1 MTDKT
6 HLSNLSEI
14 SRYLCMNKY
23 LKENLIEIE
32 SDNSFI
38 SLESLMGT
46 EVVIVLG
53 KDSSGVRKTG
63 KTPMR
68 SIFSSTR
75 PYSQSA
81 LEAMR
86 KAKSTTDKEE
96 IVRSELKRFIANA
109 STSMD
114 HLRYSL
120 HLAAS
125 YQLGGVT
132 VPSNLIPALFT
143 EIKERI
149 DDLIKSDSVLSKM
162 SHEEVLNY
170 LHNETVVCFESKI
183 ISEVYVDDNG
193 TEYIFE
199 PPSIKCTLKESEQLV
214 KHYFDTTPLIDPKEN
229 YYYP

>member
-6 HLSNLSEI
+6 HLRNLSEI

-23 LKENLIEIE
+23 LKENLIEVE
-32 SDNSFI
+32 NDNSFI
-38 SLESLMGT
+38 SLESLKGT
-46 EVVIVLG
+46 EVVVVLG
-53 KDSSGVRKTG
+53 KDSSGIRITG
-63 KTPMR
+63 KTPMK
-68 SIFSSTR
+68 SIFAVMT

-81 LEAMR
+81 LQAMR
-86 KAKSTTDKEE
+86 QAKSTTDKEE

-109 STSMD
+109 SAPMD

-120 HLAAS
+120 NLAAS

-170 LHNETVVCFESKI
+170 LHNETMGCFESKI

-199 PPSIKCTLKESEQLV
+199 PPSVKCTLKESEQLI
-214 KHYFDTTPLIDPKEN
+214 KHYFETTPLIEPKEN